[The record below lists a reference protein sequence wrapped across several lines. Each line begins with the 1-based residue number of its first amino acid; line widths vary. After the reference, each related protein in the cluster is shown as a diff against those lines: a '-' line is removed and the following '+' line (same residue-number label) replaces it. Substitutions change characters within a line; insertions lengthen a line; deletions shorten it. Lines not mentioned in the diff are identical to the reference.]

1 MKLNYSTYTYVPIER
16 VGANVVRQSSADQ
29 VAEAT
34 VFRKQPLQLLVEKL
48 SRRHPDWLFV
58 VTSIAPEY
66 VYVFCGEE
74 QLGSVGYEYEMSMGG
89 DVFLLDNKRLK
100 DARSWKRQNKTANF
114 TKDMNKAL
122 RIIKDNFVP
131 QSTQEFADAAYN
143 KISHAIHAKFVFGGE
158 KPFHAAAAT
167 MATAIH
173 KFIVDNWEAFA
184 ATGPLSAQGAFPQ
197 LYDKYQQL
205 LGFRNAIERNAG
217 IYVAAY
223 KDGYLCGHQR
233 GVVFKPVD
241 IQDFPDELKLKFA
254 MLKMAQDDEFIP
266 DTGMRINKDLF
277 FILTTEVV

>member
-34 VFRKQPLQLLVEKL
+34 VFGKQALQLLLEKL

-58 VTSIAPEY
+58 VPSIEPEC

-74 QLGSVGYEYEMSMGG
+74 YLGSVGYSYETSMGG
-89 DVFLLDNKRLK
+89 DVFLLDNQRLK
-100 DARSWKRQNKTANF
+100 DARSWRRQNKTANF

-131 QSTQEFADAAYN
+131 QSTQEFVDAACF
-143 KISHAIHAKFVFGGE
+143 KIASAARVKFALKGE
-158 KPFHAAAAT
+158 KPFITATAT
-167 MATAIH
+167 MATTIH

-184 ATGPLSAQGAFPQ
+184 ATGPLSAQVAFPQ

-205 LGFRNAIERNAG
+205 LGFKNAVERNAG

-223 KDGYLCGHQR
+223 KDGYLYGNYAAGLR
-233 GVVFKPVD
+233 PVD
-241 IQDFPDELKLKFA
+241 VQDFSDELKLKFA

-266 DTGMRINKDLF
+266 DTGMRVNKDLF